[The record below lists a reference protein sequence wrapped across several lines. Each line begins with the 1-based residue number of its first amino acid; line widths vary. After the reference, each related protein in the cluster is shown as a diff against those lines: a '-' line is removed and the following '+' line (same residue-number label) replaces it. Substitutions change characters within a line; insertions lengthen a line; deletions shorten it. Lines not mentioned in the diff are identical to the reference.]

1 MSCKYKEGG
10 LILKI
15 GKDSDQYDLIKNIF
29 LMFLMLINKI
39 IAWEIPA
46 LVSAIVI
53 LSLLTVYLYQVR
65 DYHIVRWSR
74 DTEFKAIRL

>member
-65 DYHIVRWSR
+65 DYHIVR
-74 DTEFKAIRL
+74 